1 MNETQ
6 RKKAYEALRELENL
20 IEEHKQYLK
29 VMEGYKNFESN
40 SKCQHRKAKTQ
51 EAFKPISETLESAE
65 IFCLECNAVI
75 GYALRQIKAIPQQKP
90 KTTIIT
96 FANNPN
102 FYKME

>member
-6 RKKAYEALRELENL
+6 RKAYEALRELENL

-40 SKCQHRKAKTQ
+40 SKCQHLRARTQ

-65 IFCLECNAVI
+65 IFCLDCHGVI

>member
-6 RKKAYEALRELENL
+6 QKAYKALQELENL

-40 SKCQHRKAKTQ
+40 TKCQHRKARTQ
-51 EAFKPISETLESAE
+51 EAFKPINETLECAE
-65 IFCLECNAVI
+65 IFCLECHGVI
-75 GYALRQIKAIPQQKP
+75 GYALRQIKTIPQQKP

-96 FANNPN
+96 FANNKN
-102 FYKME
+102 FYKMD